1 MYCPE
6 CGKYNE
12 DRASFCRFCGAR
24 LEDNTGAQTPQG
36 AVNPGGYPEQAAQN
50 IQQYQNIPLNQDGQ
64 QYQNAQ
70 PDQAIQPNQA
80 VQPNQVMQSGQTIQP
95 DMNKADDGQ
104 NRPVKKK
111 GKKIWLIIAAVLVL
125 AAAAVAAVF
134 LWILPQQKEKNYKAN
149 IADGNRYLEEM
160 DYKKAEDSYLAAI
173 EIEPKEPEPY
183 LKLAEIYEV
192 QNEPE
197 KVVEILKKGTENT
210 DSPEIQEKYDLYS
223 YVQDVLIPEEGQV
236 EEGEYICSYIEQP
249 WANTAW
255 VGLDPVHSEKGILT
269 SRIRDFDNDGKDE
282 LFVLSLKND
291 AREYDYTRVEQNEV
305 IMRMYESRDGEIV
318 LTDETSALCPVLGDG
333 DSETSGIFL
342 YENEGQ
348 TYICGSLRH
357 GSFVIADGIKI
368 YSFVS
373 VYDGEK
379 FVKKAGTDETVM
391 GSEFSAEIPYAE
403 EMADYLDEIGLS
415 KEAEQIRESY
425 LRCFEFTDDVEMLM
439 LISGKNDIEGY
450 PENYWDTMDTDELGE
465 IKLTLKLTWAAD
477 TSDKNESQ
485 KQEEEQDSDD
495 GQDVEAT
502 AAAARKAY
510 DDLLESKAYNDY
522 TSEWM
527 AEPESYSIVDINQD
541 QIPELLVHSA
551 SDGFG
556 WFNALLFVYDRDE
569 QKVKMVQDIYY
580 YAAIQYSEKY
590 KAITFSEVRSSMMYG
605 GRGFYTLDGTELT
618 YAFTV
623 GWDSEGDRTYYFIA
637 EGDEKKEITEAQS
650 DAYFDELIEIQ
661 NTAL

>member
-24 LEDNTGAQTPQG
+24 LEDNTGAQAPQG
-36 AVNPGGYPEQAAQN
+36 AGNPGGYSEQAAQNNQQYQN
-50 IQQYQNIPLNQDGQ
+50 IQQYQNT
-64 QYQNAQ
+64 Q
-70 PDQAIQPNQA
+70 PEQAIQPNQA
-80 VQPNQVMQSGQTIQP
+80 VQPNQVMQAAQNIQP

-125 AAAAVAAVF
+125 AVAAAAAVF

-291 AREYDYTRVEQNEV
+291 AREYEYTKVDQNEV
-305 IMRMYESRDGEIV
+305 IMRMYESRDGEV
-318 LTDETSALCPVLGDG
+318 ELSDETSALCPVLGEG
-333 DSETSGIFL
+333 NEETSGIFL
-342 YENEGQ
+342 HENEGQ
-348 TYICGSLRH
+348 IYICGSLRQH
-357 GSFVIADGIKI
+357 WKI
-368 YSFVS
+368 YGDGTKAFSFVS
-373 VYDGEK
+373 VYDGET
-379 FVKKAGTDETVM
+379 FVKLAGTDEAVG
-391 GSEFSAEIPYAE
+391 GSDFYSTEKPYAD
-403 EMADYLDEIGLS
+403 EMADFLDEIGLPE
-415 KEAEQIRESY
+415 EADQIRESG
-425 LRCFEFTDDVEMLM
+425 LRCFEFGDDVEMLM
-439 LISGKNDIEGY
+439 QVIGKNDGQGDAGIYGETGD
-450 PENYWDTMDTDELGE
+450 PADLGKV
-465 IKLTLKLTWAAD
+465 ILTLKLTWD
-477 TSDKNESQ
+477 ETQEKNS
-485 KQEEEQDSDD
+485 EQDEGQNSDD
-495 GQDVEAT
+495 GQDVEAA

-623 GWDSEGDRTYYFIA
+623 GWDSEGDRTYYFISEA
-637 EGDEKKEITEAQS
+637 DEKKEITEAQS
-650 DAYFDELIEIQ
+650 DAYFDELTEIQ